1 MRMRRYIEGMGVIP
15 SHEFFFASV
24 FETFSQCDHVIYDV
38 AIVGN
43 DTSFESFDGEGED
56 VGDDEGGGMGMWS
69 TEEEAH
75 DFYGGA

>member
-1 MRMRRYIEGMGVIP
+1 
-15 SHEFFFASV
+15 
-24 FETFSQCDHVIYDV
+24 VIYDV

-43 DTSFESFDGEGED
+43 DASFESFDGEGED